1 MAIVE
6 VTLHQVGFT
15 LEIEVVVGFHKV
27 MALGIAPQPLYAVP
41 EEKTHEQHLALL
53 EGVNIFMIFLHLIQ
67 PPFVASTKDQAEDIS
82 SIETA
87 KGEIF
92 VVD

>member
-6 VTLHQVGFT
+6 VTLHQVGFA

-27 MALGIAPQPLYAVP
+27 STLGIAPQPLYAVP

-67 PPFVASTKDQAEDIS
+67 PPFVATTKDQAEDIC
-82 SIETA
+82 SIKTA